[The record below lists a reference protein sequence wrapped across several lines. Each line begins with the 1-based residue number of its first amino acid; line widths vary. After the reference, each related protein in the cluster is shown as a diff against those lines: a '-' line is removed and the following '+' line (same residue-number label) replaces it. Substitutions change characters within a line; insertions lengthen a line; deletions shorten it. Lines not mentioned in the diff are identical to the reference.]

1 MPTSNLQIAPG
12 VLHQLWETRR
22 LLELNLIRDFAER
35 PFSVLD
41 VGPGRGKY
49 GYLIPEYVDPAAEV
63 DAIEAHEPYI
73 KQFGLERIYRE
84 VIAGDVLE
92 AEASW
97 LNSYDAVLMVDVIE
111 HMEKGPALEL
121 LERITVS
128 MTIATPRDFF
138 ENPAHLP
145 ATEAHRSHWSVD
157 DFRATGRLET
167 HAKLEE
173 TTMGVVLV
181 RLKAKR

>member
-1 MPTSNLQIAPG
+1 MPTSNLQIAPA
-12 VLHQLWETRR
+12 VLHQLWETKR
-22 LLELNLIRDFAER
+22 LLELNQRLKP

-49 GYLIPEYVDPAAEV
+49 GYLIREYVDPNAHV
-63 DAIEAHEPYI
+63 VAIEAHEPYI
-73 KQFGLERIYRE
+73 AEFGLEAIYAE

-92 AEASW
+92 AEDDW
-97 LNSYDAVLMVDVIE
+97 LNSFDAVLMVDVIE

-121 LERITVS
+121 LERITTS

-138 ENPAHLP
+138 ENPEHLP
-145 ATEAHRSHWSVD
+145 ATEAHRSHWSAA

-167 HAKLEE
+167 YGKLEE

-181 RLKAKR
+181 RLRATR